1 MADAPGELASAV
13 GAALRAG
20 PADVEWS
27 ISVRD
32 AETGLALA
40 EVAPDR
46 VMPAASIGKVLLLV
60 EVARSVGPAEPLTRT
75 PEDAV
80 ADSGL
85 WQHLAVDTLPAGDL
99 AALVGAV
106 SDNLA
111 ANVLLRRTGL
121 DAVRRTARE
130 LGLRHTALHDRVR
143 DHRGPEHPPALSTAT
158 AGELSALFA
167 ALAAAE
173 AAPEGPS
180 AAVLPGDDAISPIGR
195 AAAERVLGWL
205 ALGTDLSMVAA
216 GLGLDPLAH
225 AQPDR
230 GLRLRHKTGT
240 DPGVRADAGL
250 LDGPRGRLAYA
261 VLARFDDARRDEVL
275 AVMRAVGTAMQE
287 RCQTPFLRQAG
298 SAT

>member
-27 ISVRD
+27 VSVRD
-32 AETGLALA
+32 AETGLVLA

-46 VMPAASIGKVLLLV
+46 VMPAASIGKVLLLA
-60 EVARSVGPAEPLTRT
+60 EVARSLDLAEPLTRT

-111 ANVLLRRTGL
+111 TNVLLRRAGL
-121 DAVRRTARE
+121 DAVRRTAHE

-143 DHRGPEHPPALSTAT
+143 DHRGPDHPPALSTAT
-158 AGELSALFA
+158 AGELSLLFSQ
-167 ALAAAE
+167 LDE
-173 AAPEGPS
+173 Q
-180 AAVLPGDDAISPIGR
+180 
-195 AAAERVLGWL
+195 VLGWL
-205 ALGTDLSMVAA
+205 ALGADLSMVAG

-225 AQPDR
+225 TVPDR
-230 GLRLRHKTGT
+230 GIRLRHKTGT
-240 DPGVRADAGL
+240 DHGIRADAGL
-250 LDGPRGRLAYA
+250 IDGPERSLAYA

-275 AVMRAVGTAMQE
+275 AVMRAIGSAMQE